1 MHSVIKESLQEL
13 SHFPGR
19 EEGLRA
25 IQRYSLY
32 PTAFYRS
39 SDFSHSKRVA
49 WLLASLEPTIT
60 KVYRREF
67 DMDQALTMALVHDD
81 AELVIGD
88 YQAGN
93 KSKMTKEQLAVLDEE
108 ERRAIVQMAA
118 RFPTQVHGHVYED
131 MLLDVL
137 NYGSVEAQVVKFV
150 DRFDALG
157 EALHELY
164 AGNVVFNTDIT
175 NEFGLIPLPF
185 ASYYKKL
192 PQMLLQHQGLT
203 PLTNMHP
210 IFELPVQKDW
220 DAVVSSGKPHTRHSF
235 ETPVGHPQ
243 YDAWK
248 QVTLDA
254 EDEEEIDNLITQ
266 KEFPAPL
273 I

>member
-1 MHSVIKESLQEL
+1 MHSVIQGSLQEL
-13 SHFPGR
+13 SNFPGR

-32 PTAFYRS
+32 PIAFYRS

-49 WLLASLEPTIT
+49 WLLASLESTIT
-60 KVYRREF
+60 KVYRGEF
-67 DMDQALTMALVHDD
+67 DMDRALTMALVHDD
-81 AELVIGD
+81 AELIIGD

-93 KSKMTKEQLAVLDEE
+93 KNKMTKEQLAVLDEE

-118 RFPTQVHGHVYED
+118 RFPTQVRGHVYED
-131 MLLDVL
+131 MLFDVQ

-164 AGNVVFNTDIT
+164 AGNVVFNTTIT
-175 NEFGLIPLPF
+175 NEFGIITLPF
-185 ASYYKKL
+185 ASYYEKL
-192 PQMLLQHQGLT
+192 PQMLRQHQGLT
-203 PLTNMHP
+203 PLTNTHS

-220 DAVVSSGKPHTRHSF
+220 DVVVSSGKPHTRHSL
-235 ETPVGHPQ
+235 EAPTGHPQ
-243 YDAWK
+243 YDVWK

-254 EDEEEIDNLITQ
+254 QDEEEINNLITQ
-266 KEFPAPL
+266 KEFAALL